1 MCYRLFNIGNT
12 HAVSADVREDGSFTG
27 IRSVPTEEF
36 HPEEFLIPGS
46 GVVSVVPR
54 FDEAFRNAGA
64 FVLDWRSCNPV
75 ISLEKMLTPE
85 TIGADRIANAVSLAS
100 TGKLPAV
107 CIDCGTAITFEY
119 VDQNRCLCG
128 GAILPGRKLLRKALH
143 DYTAKLPL
151 VPFPDQVPEFPG
163 RNTVEAIQI
172 GTDSGAVGAVRE
184 ILEQLRA
191 KEPELRVVLCGGD
204 APFFHPYF
212 PEAECYGSEFTL
224 KGLAYAMNVCR
235 RKND

>member
-172 GTDSGAVGAVRE
+172 GRRTRSGNSGTASGKGA
-184 ILEQLRA
+184 
-191 KEPELRVVLCGGD
+191 
-204 APFFHPYF
+204 
-212 PEAECYGSEFTL
+212 
-224 KGLAYAMNVCR
+224 
-235 RKND
+235 